1 MKVDKITSPVWADRG
16 HTTINCIVKFSDA
29 ETECVFTASAD
40 DPESYG
46 REIFEAC
53 IRGDA
58 GPVGEYRAN
67 DDMAVEEAFEACI
80 RGDAGPVGEYRANDD
95 MAVEEARRM
104 KNAEINAWRDAME
117 ASGYVFEHRGRK
129 WDYGKETMTRLGMS
143 ASAARGGVLPEGFFW
158 TDAENNDVPMTA
170 DELISLSDAAGK
182 AMFRKGLEIHIRQR
196 EMKKAI
202 AELSDSE
209 TILAYRVGW

>member
-67 DDMAVEEAFEACI
+67 DDMAVEEARTQDEK
-80 RGDAGPVGEYRANDD
+80 RGD
-95 MAVEEARRM
+95 
-104 KNAEINAWRDAME
+104 KWRDAME
-117 ASGYVFEHRGRK
+117 ALGYVFEHRGRK

>member
-67 DDMAVEEAFEACI
+67 DDMAVEEA
-80 RGDAGPVGEYRANDD
+80 
-95 MAVEEARRM
+95 RRM

-129 WDYGKETMTRLGMS
+129 WDYGKEAMTRLGMS

-209 TILAYRVGW
+209 TILAYRVRW

>member
-67 DDMAVEEAFEACI
+67 DDMAVEEA
-80 RGDAGPVGEYRANDD
+80 
-95 MAVEEARRM
+95 RRM
-104 KNAEINAWRDAME
+104 KNVEINAWRDAME

-129 WDYGKETMTRLGMS
+129 WDYGKEAMTRLGMS

>member
-67 DDMAVEEAFEACI
+67 DDMAVEEA
-80 RGDAGPVGEYRANDD
+80 
-95 MAVEEARRM
+95 RRM
-104 KNAEINAWRDAME
+104 KNAEINARRDAME

-129 WDYGKETMTRLGMS
+129 WDYGKEAMTRLGMS

-182 AMFRKGLEIHIRQR
+182 
-196 EMKKAI
+196 
-202 AELSDSE
+202 SDVQE
-209 TILAYRVGW
+209 RPWKYI

>member
-1 MKVDKITSPVWADRG
+1 M
-16 HTTINCIVKFSDA
+16 NCIVKFSDA

-129 WDYGKETMTRLGMS
+129 
-143 ASAARGGVLPEGFFW
+143 
-158 TDAENNDVPMTA
+158 
-170 DELISLSDAAGK
+170 
-182 AMFRKGLEIHIRQR
+182 
-196 EMKKAI
+196 
-202 AELSDSE
+202 
-209 TILAYRVGW
+209 

>member
-29 ETECVFTASAD
+29 ETECVFTASAY

-46 REIFEAC
+46 REI
-53 IRGDA
+53 
-58 GPVGEYRAN
+58 
-67 DDMAVEEAFEACI
+67 FEACI

>member
-67 DDMAVEEAFEACI
+67 DDMAVEEA
-80 RGDAGPVGEYRANDD
+80 
-95 MAVEEARRM
+95 RRM

-117 ASGYVFEHRGRK
+117 ALGYVFEHRGRK

>member
-1 MKVDKITSPVWADRG
+1 
-16 HTTINCIVKFSDA
+16 
-29 ETECVFTASAD
+29 
-40 DPESYG
+40 G
-46 REIFEAC
+46 REI
-53 IRGDA
+53 
-58 GPVGEYRAN
+58 
-67 DDMAVEEAFEACI
+67 FEACI

>member
-67 DDMAVEEAFEACI
+67 DDMAVEEA
-80 RGDAGPVGEYRANDD
+80 
-95 MAVEEARRM
+95 RRM

-129 WDYGKETMTRLGMS
+129 WDYGKEAMTSLGMS

>member
-1 MKVDKITSPVWADRG
+1 MTFNQVA
-16 HTTINCIVKFSDA
+16 KFTVPLHS
-29 ETECVFTASAD
+29 ETECVFTASAH

-46 REIFEAC
+46 REI
-53 IRGDA
+53 
-58 GPVGEYRAN
+58 
-67 DDMAVEEAFEACI
+67 FEACI

>member
-67 DDMAVEEAFEACI
+67 DDMAVEEA
-80 RGDAGPVGEYRANDD
+80 
-95 MAVEEARRM
+95 RRM

-129 WDYGKETMTRLGMS
+129 WDYGKEAMTRLGMS

-158 TDAENNDVPMTA
+158 TDAENTDVPMTA

>member
-46 REIFEAC
+46 REI
-53 IRGDA
+53 
-58 GPVGEYRAN
+58 
-67 DDMAVEEAFEACI
+67 FEACI

-202 AELSDSE
+202 EELSDSE